1 MSIKFKAIERENPQS
16 EGDSKFYATAVMK
29 GYYDL
34 ETIAEQISKVC
45 TVTVHDVRAILSSL
59 QQHIGWAL
67 AMNGSVRLGQ
77 LGSFHVRTNSK
88 SVTDKNDLSTNLITN
103 LKVNFTPSV
112 GLYEKVNVDVVD
124 FKKED

>member
-1 MSIKFKAIERENPQS
+1 MSIKFKAIERENPQN
-16 EGDSKFYATAVMK
+16 EGESKFYASTVMK

-59 QQHIGWAL
+59 QQHIGEAL

-88 SVTDKNDLSTNLITN
+88 SVADKDELSTDLITN

-112 GLYEKVNVDVVD
+112 GLYERINVDVVS

>member
-1 MSIKFKAIERENPQS
+1 MSIKFKSVERVNPNDETES
-16 EGDSKFYATAVMK
+16 GFYAQTVMK

-88 SVTDKNDLSTNLITN
+88 SVTDKDDLSTNLITN